1 MHNLFEYAHFGYY
14 NGIEVI
20 GLKRVYLCI
29 DLKTFFASVEC
40 VERNLD
46 PFKVN
51 LAVADKERGKGALC
65 LAISPKLK
73 ALGIKN
79 RCRLFEIPSYLDLII
94 AKPRM
99 KLYMQ
104 YAANIYEIY
113 LKYVCDDDI
122 HVYSIDEAFLDIS
135 TYFKLYRKTPLQM
148 ARMIIDDIFE
158 TTGITATAGIGS
170 NLYLSKVALD
180 ISAKHNPSNIGIL
193 NEHLYKQTLWHHQP
207 ITDFWHVGRGIAK
220 RLAKYQIFDMAGV
233 AFCDE
238 KILYQEFGVNAKY
251 LIDHAWGKEPTT
263 IAQIKKYQPENN
275 SISHSQVLFEDYS
288 YDDAL
293 LAMKEMVELKVLDL
307 VEQHLVTRHIAL
319 YVGYSNKK
327 IKATGGSLKI
337 GVCTNSYRILL
348 SEFITLYKRTT
359 HLNCPIRRL
368 GISFGGVI
376 DEKYEAYDLFSD
388 YQEIEKERKLQEALI
403 NIKGRYGK
411 NAVFK
416 GMDLLE
422 KATTLKRNK
431 LIGGHNGE

>member
-148 ARMIIDDIFE
+148 VRMIIDDIFE

-220 RLAKYQIFDMAGV
+220 RLAKYQIFDMVGV

-288 YDDAL
+288 YEDAL

-376 DEKYEAYDLFSD
+376 DEKYEAYDLFTD

>member
-99 KLYMQ
+99 KLYME

-288 YDDAL
+288 YEDAL

-319 YVGYSNKK
+319 YVSYSNKK

-376 DEKYEAYDLFSD
+376 DEKYEAYDLFTD

>member
-1 MHNLFEYAHFGYY
+1 MHNSFEYAHFRYY

-99 KLYMQ
+99 KLYME

-122 HVYSIDEAFLDIS
+122 HVYSIDEVFLDIS

-193 NEHLYKQTLWHHQP
+193 NEPLYKQTLWHHQP

-275 SISHSQVLFEDYS
+275 SIAHSQVLFEDYS
-288 YDDAL
+288 YEDAL

-368 GISFGGVI
+368 GISFGSVI
-376 DEKYEAYDLFSD
+376 DEKYEAYDLFTD

>member
-122 HVYSIDEAFLDIS
+122 HVYSIDEVFLDIS

-193 NEHLYKQTLWHHQP
+193 NEPLYKQTLWHHQP

-288 YDDAL
+288 YEDAL

-376 DEKYEAYDLFSD
+376 DEKYEAYDLFTD

>member
-99 KLYMQ
+99 KLYME

-288 YDDAL
+288 YEDAL
-293 LAMKEMVELKVLDL
+293 LAMKEMVELIVLDL

-359 HLNCPIRRL
+359 YLNCPIRRL

-376 DEKYEAYDLFSD
+376 DEKYEAYDLFTD

>member
-1 MHNLFEYAHFGYY
+1 MHNLFEYAHFEYY

-99 KLYMQ
+99 KLYME

-288 YDDAL
+288 YEDAL

-376 DEKYEAYDLFSD
+376 DEKYEAYDLFTD

-411 NAVFK
+411 NAIFK

>member
-1 MHNLFEYAHFGYY
+1 MHNLFEYAYFGYY

-99 KLYMQ
+99 KLYME

-193 NEHLYKQTLWHHQP
+193 NEPLYKQTLWHHQP

-288 YDDAL
+288 YEDAL

-376 DEKYEAYDLFSD
+376 DEKYEAYDLFTD

>member
-288 YDDAL
+288 YEDAL

-376 DEKYEAYDLFSD
+376 DEKYEAYDLFTD

>member
-122 HVYSIDEAFLDIS
+122 HVYSIDEVFLDIS

-288 YDDAL
+288 YEDAL

-337 GVCTNSYRILL
+337 GACTNSYRILL

-376 DEKYEAYDLFSD
+376 DEKYEAYDLFTD

>member
-288 YDDAL
+288 YEDAL

-307 VEQHLVTRHIAL
+307 VEQHLVTRHIVL

-376 DEKYEAYDLFSD
+376 DEKYEAYDLFTD

>member
-1 MHNLFEYAHFGYY
+1 MHNLFEYAHFEYY

-288 YDDAL
+288 YEDAL

-376 DEKYEAYDLFSD
+376 DEKYEAYDLFTD

-411 NAVFK
+411 NAIFK

>member
-113 LKYVCDDDI
+113 LKYVYDDDI

-193 NEHLYKQTLWHHQP
+193 NEPLYKQTLWHHQP

-288 YDDAL
+288 YEDAL

-376 DEKYEAYDLFSD
+376 DEKYEAYDLFTD

>member
-99 KLYMQ
+99 KLYME

-288 YDDAL
+288 YEDAL

-376 DEKYEAYDLFSD
+376 DEKYEAYDLFTD

-411 NAVFK
+411 NAIFK

>member
-193 NEHLYKQTLWHHQP
+193 NEPLYKQTLWHHQP

-288 YDDAL
+288 YEDAL

-376 DEKYEAYDLFSD
+376 DEKYEAYDLFTD

-422 KATTLKRNK
+422 NATTLKRNK

>member
-99 KLYMQ
+99 KLYME

-122 HVYSIDEAFLDIS
+122 HVYSIDEVFLDIS

-288 YDDAL
+288 YEDAL

-359 HLNCPIRRL
+359 YLNCPIRRL

-376 DEKYEAYDLFSD
+376 DEKYEAYDLFTD

>member
-46 PFKVN
+46 PFKIN

-99 KLYMQ
+99 KLYME

-193 NEHLYKQTLWHHQP
+193 NEPLYKQTLWHHQP

-288 YDDAL
+288 YEDAL

-376 DEKYEAYDLFSD
+376 DEKYEAYDLFTD

>member
-99 KLYMQ
+99 KLYME

-193 NEHLYKQTLWHHQP
+193 NEPLYKQTLWHHQP

-376 DEKYEAYDLFSD
+376 DEKYEAYDLFTD

>member
-99 KLYMQ
+99 KLYME

-193 NEHLYKQTLWHHQP
+193 NEPLYKQTLWHHQP

-288 YDDAL
+288 YEDAL

-307 VEQHLVTRHIAL
+307 VEQHLVTRHIVL

-376 DEKYEAYDLFSD
+376 DEKYEAYDLFTD

>member
-122 HVYSIDEAFLDIS
+122 HVYSIDEVFLDIS

-288 YDDAL
+288 YEDAL

-376 DEKYEAYDLFSD
+376 DEKYEAYDLFTD

>member
-1 MHNLFEYAHFGYY
+1 MHNLFEYAHFEYY

-99 KLYMQ
+99 KLYME

-193 NEHLYKQTLWHHQP
+193 NEPLYKQTLWHHQP

-376 DEKYEAYDLFSD
+376 DEKYEAYDLFTD

>member
-104 YAANIYEIY
+104 YAVNIYEIY

-288 YDDAL
+288 YEDAL

-376 DEKYEAYDLFSD
+376 DEKYEAYDLFTD

>member
-1 MHNLFEYAHFGYY
+1 MHNLFEYAHFEYY

-220 RLAKYQIFDMAGV
+220 RLAKYQIFDMVGV

-288 YDDAL
+288 YEDAL

-376 DEKYEAYDLFSD
+376 DEKYEAYDLFTD

>member
-51 LAVADKERGKGALC
+51 LVVADKERGKGALC

-99 KLYMQ
+99 KLYME

-193 NEHLYKQTLWHHQP
+193 NEPLYKQTLWHHQP

-288 YDDAL
+288 YEDAL

-376 DEKYEAYDLFSD
+376 DEKYEAYDLFTD

>member
-148 ARMIIDDIFE
+148 ARVIIDDIFE

-193 NEHLYKQTLWHHQP
+193 NEPLYKQTLWHHQP

-288 YDDAL
+288 YEDAL

-376 DEKYEAYDLFSD
+376 DEKYEAYDLFTD

>member
-1 MHNLFEYAHFGYY
+1 MHNLFEYAHFEYY

-99 KLYMQ
+99 KLYME

-193 NEHLYKQTLWHHQP
+193 NEPLYKQTLWHHQP

-288 YDDAL
+288 YEDAL

-376 DEKYEAYDLFSD
+376 DEKYEAYDLFTD

-411 NAVFK
+411 NAIFK

>member
-122 HVYSIDEAFLDIS
+122 VKRH
-135 TYFKLYRKTPLQM
+135 
-148 ARMIIDDIFE
+148 
-158 TTGITATAGIGS
+158 
-170 NLYLSKVALD
+170 
-180 ISAKHNPSNIGIL
+180 
-193 NEHLYKQTLWHHQP
+193 YKW
-207 ITDFWHVGRGIAK
+207 
-220 RLAKYQIFDMAGV
+220 
-233 AFCDE
+233 
-238 KILYQEFGVNAKY
+238 
-251 LIDHAWGKEPTT
+251 
-263 IAQIKKYQPENN
+263 
-275 SISHSQVLFEDYS
+275 
-288 YDDAL
+288 
-293 LAMKEMVELKVLDL
+293 
-307 VEQHLVTRHIAL
+307 
-319 YVGYSNKK
+319 
-327 IKATGGSLKI
+327 
-337 GVCTNSYRILL
+337 
-348 SEFITLYKRTT
+348 
-359 HLNCPIRRL
+359 
-368 GISFGGVI
+368 
-376 DEKYEAYDLFSD
+376 
-388 YQEIEKERKLQEALI
+388 
-403 NIKGRYGK
+403 
-411 NAVFK
+411 
-416 GMDLLE
+416 LE
-422 KATTLKRNK
+422 
-431 LIGGHNGE
+431 

>member
-99 KLYMQ
+99 KLYME

-288 YDDAL
+288 YEDAL

-337 GVCTNSYRILL
+337 GICTNSYRILL

-376 DEKYEAYDLFSD
+376 DEKYEAYDLFTD

>member
-99 KLYMQ
+99 KLYIQ

-193 NEHLYKQTLWHHQP
+193 NEPLYKQTLWHHQP

-288 YDDAL
+288 YEDAL

-376 DEKYEAYDLFSD
+376 DEKYEAYDLFTD

>member
-99 KLYMQ
+99 KLYME

-288 YDDAL
+288 YEDAL

-376 DEKYEAYDLFSD
+376 DEKYEAYDLFTD

>member
-99 KLYMQ
+99 KLYME

-148 ARMIIDDIFE
+148 ARVIIDDIFE

-193 NEHLYKQTLWHHQP
+193 NEPLYKQTLWHHQP

-288 YDDAL
+288 YEDAL

-376 DEKYEAYDLFSD
+376 DEKYEAYDLFTD

>member
-99 KLYMQ
+99 KLYME

-122 HVYSIDEAFLDIS
+122 HVYSIDEVFLDIS

-193 NEHLYKQTLWHHQP
+193 NEPLYKQTLWHHQP

-288 YDDAL
+288 YEDAL

-376 DEKYEAYDLFSD
+376 DEKYEAYDLFTD

>member
-51 LAVADKERGKGALC
+51 LVVADKERGKGALC

-193 NEHLYKQTLWHHQP
+193 NEPLYKQTLWHHQP

-288 YDDAL
+288 YEDAL

-376 DEKYEAYDLFSD
+376 DEKYEAYDLFTD

>member
-73 ALGIKN
+73 TLGIKN

-288 YDDAL
+288 YEDAL

-376 DEKYEAYDLFSD
+376 DEKYEAYDLFTD

>member
-1 MHNLFEYAHFGYY
+1 MHNLFEYAHFEYY

-99 KLYMQ
+99 KLYME

-193 NEHLYKQTLWHHQP
+193 NEPLYKQTLWHHQP

-288 YDDAL
+288 YEDAL

-376 DEKYEAYDLFSD
+376 DEKYEAYDLFTD

>member
-51 LAVADKERGKGALC
+51 LVVADKERGKGALC

-99 KLYMQ
+99 KLYME

-158 TTGITATAGIGS
+158 TTGITATVGIGS

-193 NEHLYKQTLWHHQP
+193 NEPLYKQTLWHHQP

-220 RLAKYQIFDMAGV
+220 RLAKYQIFDMVGV

-288 YDDAL
+288 YEDAL

-376 DEKYEAYDLFSD
+376 DEKYEAYDLFTD

>member
-99 KLYMQ
+99 KLYME

-122 HVYSIDEAFLDIS
+122 HVYSIDEVFLDIS

-193 NEHLYKQTLWHHQP
+193 NEPLYKQTLWHHQP

-288 YDDAL
+288 YEDAL

-307 VEQHLVTRHIAL
+307 VEQHLVTRHIVL

-376 DEKYEAYDLFSD
+376 DEKYEAYDLFTD

>member
-1 MHNLFEYAHFGYY
+1 M
-14 NGIEVI
+14 
-20 GLKRVYLCI
+20 KRVYLCI

-99 KLYMQ
+99 KLYME

-122 HVYSIDEAFLDIS
+122 HVYSIDEVFLDIS

-193 NEHLYKQTLWHHQP
+193 NEPLYKQTLWHHQP

-288 YDDAL
+288 YEDAL

-376 DEKYEAYDLFSD
+376 DEKYEAYDLFTD

>member
-1 MHNLFEYAHFGYY
+1 MHNLFEYAHFEYY

-99 KLYMQ
+99 KLYME

-220 RLAKYQIFDMAGV
+220 RLAKYQIFDMVGV

-288 YDDAL
+288 YEDAL

-376 DEKYEAYDLFSD
+376 DEKYEAYDLFTD

>member
-40 VERNLD
+40 VQRNLD

-99 KLYMQ
+99 KLYME

-288 YDDAL
+288 YEDAL

-376 DEKYEAYDLFSD
+376 VEKYEAYDLFTD